1 MLKLLGAMLILLA
14 GGLIGFHKAAQ
25 YANRPRQIRQL
36 IHALQHLET
45 EIIYGFTPLST
56 ALEIISKQLKGPLS
70 AMFQQVAYD
79 LKSLQGHTTVDS
91 WQKAIQDCWRKT
103 AMGSNEQDIAL
114 RLGFT
119 LGITDRE
126 DQVKHLRLAVS
137 QLQGEEVSSIEEQ
150 RRYEKMWKSLGVLA
164 ALLIVIVMY

>member
-1 MLKLLGAMLILLA
+1 MLKLLGAMLVLLA
-14 GGLIGFHKAAQ
+14 GGMIGFHKAAQ

-45 EIIYGFTPLST
+45 EIMYGFTPLSA
-56 ALEIISKQLKGPLS
+56 ALDIISKQLKGPLS
-70 AMFQQVAYD
+70 GLFQQVAHD

-91 WQKAIQDCWRKT
+91 WQKAIQDYWRKT
-103 AMGSNEQDIAL
+103 AMGSNEQDIVH

-137 QLQGEEVSSIEEQ
+137 QLQGEEAAAAEEQ

-164 ALLIVIVMY
+164 A